1 MGTPA
6 NSCLSEFKVVRA
18 ASDRS
23 GSAVGGGGQAGEESG
38 RSEHQGLDKHHGL
51 SVAGK
56 HGWGSSTRV
65 QPHGDGIAE
74 VRPEDVGH
82 EDHPGSDS
90 RGVGEQHAHIPMD
103 PSVGEQDDHV
113 VGADAEEFVGM
124 VGTGMA
130 KGSGW
135 QAVSPAQERRVL
147 GQTRRRSRP

>member
-1 MGTPA
+1 
-6 NSCLSEFKVVRA
+6 
-18 ASDRS
+18 
-23 GSAVGGGGQAGEESG
+23 
-38 RSEHQGLDKHHGL
+38 
-51 SVAGK
+51 
-56 HGWGSSTRV
+56 
-65 QPHGDGIAE
+65 
-74 VRPEDVGH
+74 
-82 EDHPGSDS
+82 
-90 RGVGEQHAHIPMD
+90 MD